1 MTPGEDS
8 PEEIVGRPRYS
19 RSALA
24 ATFVSLVGLADAVYL
39 TVHHYTAEPVP
50 CTVIA
55 GCEQVLSS
63 AYATLGGIL
72 TAVLGEAAEG
82 IAASGFGEIP
92 LAALGA
98 LAYFTAFS
106 FALLTAY
113 GNTAIWKLFGIH
125 VILMALFT
133 GWLVY
138 LQGVVIGAFCQF
150 CLISAAT
157 TFTLL
162 AIFLISKSPFRI
174 RL

>member
-1 MTPGEDS
+1 MTPEDDNRN
-8 PEEIVGRPRYS
+8 EAIGRPRYA

-24 ATFVSLVGLADAVYL
+24 ASFVSLVGLADAVYL

-55 GCEQVLSS
+55 GCEQVLNS

-72 TAVLGEAAEG
+72 TAIFGGAAEG
-82 IAASGFGEIP
+82 IATSGIGEIP
-92 LAALGA
+92 LAALGG
-98 LAYFTAFS
+98 LAYFVAFS
-106 FALLTAY
+106 LALLTAY
-113 GNTAIWKLFGIH
+113 GNTAMWKLFGIH
-125 VILMALFT
+125 MVLLAVFT
-133 GWLVY
+133 GWLIY
-138 LQGVVIGAFCQF
+138 LQGFVIGAFCQF